1 MTMAM
6 LPAMPTTAPMPAGAP
21 VIGRPLALDSDTLLT
36 VGIDVGGTKTA
47 CVVTDADDRVL
58 LHEVVPTD
66 TTRLPGQLTDLI
78 RHMVDRMSSDGH
90 RAVGAVCVAV
100 PGHVE
105 PDSGT
110 IRLAVNLGG
119 SRDGGEMALGP
130 LLSESVGLPCYVEH
144 DARAAASWIEF
155 SGPESGVPSD
165 LAYLSVGTGI
175 SAGIVLDGRI
185 LRGANGFAGEVGHV
199 SADPADGRCACG
211 LVGCLEQVTAGPAIA
226 RMARDA
232 IAAGRQSTLGPNP
245 TPTEVFRAAEAGD
258 ALACELATMFAERLA
273 RAIRGLVLTLGVGH
287 VVIGGG
293 VAGAGEALLQP
304 VLEAIGRERAASP
317 LVEAAFA
324 DARVEILSPQV
335 EAGARGAAAI
345 ARRRV
350 LAAQREGVGD
360 R

>member
-1 MTMAM
+1 MTMQ
-6 LPAMPTTAPMPAGAP
+6 LPTSPAAP
-21 VIGRPLALDSDTLLT
+21 ALNAFLT
-36 VGIDVGGTKTA
+36 VGLDVGGTKTA

-58 LHEVVPTD
+58 MHEVVPTD
-66 TTRLPGQLTDLI
+66 STRLAGQLSDLI
-78 RHMVDRMSSDGH
+78 RRAVDRFPVETDGTV
-90 RAVGAVCVAV
+90 AVGAVGVAV

-119 SRDGGEMALGP
+119 SDNSGELRLGP

-144 DARAAASWIEF
+144 DARAAASWIELT
-155 SGPESGVPSD
+155 GTRDETNGD
-165 LAYLSVGTGI
+165 LAYLAVGTGI
-175 SAGIVLDGRI
+175 SAGIVLDGRV

-199 SADPADGRCACG
+199 SADPADGRCVCG
-211 LVGCLEQVTAGPAIA
+211 LIGCLEHVAAGPAIA
-226 RMARDA
+226 HAARQA
-232 IAAGRQSTLGPNP
+232 VAGGRASTLGPDA
-245 TPTEVFRAAEAGD
+245 TPTDVFRAAEAGD
-258 ALACELATMFAERLA
+258 TLASELATTFAERLA
-273 RAIRGLVLTLGVGH
+273 RAIRGLVLTLGVNH

-293 VAGAGEALLQP
+293 VAGAGEALLRP

-324 DARVEILSPQV
+324 DARVEILPPQI

-350 LAAQREGVGD
+350 LAEQRKGVGE

>member
-1 MTMAM
+1 MTMPMAPSAAV
-6 LPAMPTTAPMPAGAP
+6 LPTGALP
-21 VIGRPLALDSDTLLT
+21 IGAFLT
-36 VGIDVGGTKTA
+36 VGLDVGGTKTA
-47 CVVTDADDRVL
+47 CVVTDADDKVL

-66 TTRLPGQLTDLI
+66 PSRLPGQLGDLI
-78 RHMVDRMSSDGH
+78 RSAVGRFPLDGSP
-90 RAVGAVCVAV
+90 AVGAVGVAV

-105 PDSGT
+105 PNSGT

-119 SRDGGEMALGP
+119 SRDGGELALGP
-130 LLSESVGLPCYVEH
+130 LLTEQVGLPCFVEH
-144 DARAAASWIEF
+144 DARAAASWIDLTDEAT
-155 SGPESGVPSD
+155 SD

-175 SAGIVLDGRI
+175 SAGIVLDGRV
-185 LRGANGFAGEVGHV
+185 LRGSNGFAGEVGHV
-199 SADPADGRCACG
+199 GADPAGGRCVCG
-211 LVGCLEQVTAGPAIA
+211 LVGCLEHIAAGPAIA
-226 RMARDA
+226 RAAREA
-232 IAAGRQSTLGPNP
+232 IAAGRASTLRPDS
-245 TPTEVFRAAEAGD
+245 TPTDVFRAAEAGD

-273 RAIRGLVLTLGVGH
+273 RAIRGLVLTLGVSH

-293 VAGAGEALLQP
+293 VAGAGDALLRP

-324 DARVEILSPQV
+324 DARVEILPPHI

-350 LAAQREGVGD
+350 LAVQREGVGD

>member
-1 MTMAM
+1 MTMPTAVFPA
-6 LPAMPTTAPMPAGAP
+6 LPVGTEF
-21 VIGRPLALDSDTLLT
+21 LT
-36 VGIDVGGTKTA
+36 VGLDVGGTKTA
-47 CVVTDADDRVL
+47 CVVTDADDKVL

-66 TTRLPGQLTDLI
+66 PTRLADQLSEII
-78 RHMVDRMSSDGH
+78 RRAVDHFPSDGDV
-90 RAVGAVCVAV
+90 AVGAVGVAV

-105 PDSGT
+105 PRSGT

-119 SRDGGEMALGP
+119 SRDGGELPLGP
-130 LLSESVGLPCYVEH
+130 MLAEQIGLPCFVEH

-155 SGPESGVPSD
+155 SAVGSNAPVD

-175 SAGIVLDGRI
+175 AAGIVLNGQV

-199 SADPADGRCACG
+199 SADPSDGRCVCG
-211 LVGCLEQVTAGPAIA
+211 LIGCLEHVTAGPAIA
-226 RMARDA
+226 RAAREAMASGRKTTLRRDA
-232 IAAGRQSTLGPNP
+232 
-245 TPTEVFRAAEAGD
+245 TPTDVFKAAQAGD
-258 ALACELATMFAERLA
+258 ELAQELATVFAERLA
-273 RAIRGLVLTLGVGH
+273 RAIRGLVLTLGVSY

-293 VAGAGEALLQP
+293 VAGAGEALLGP

-324 DARVEILSPQV
+324 NARVELLSPQI

-350 LAAQREGVGD
+350 LAENREGVGEG
-360 R
+360 